1 MAPVKKKKTAA
12 ATKKATPSVSLT
24 AKKPVKKKKK
34 VVAKATR
41 PKAKLNVDD
50 LIELS
55 TNHFGGRQVMFR
67 ATEAPSR
74 IRYRIPTSSLV
85 LNRLLA
91 GGVCVP
97 RITQFYGPSG
107 VFKSTGVYDV
117 IGNAQAMGLRA
128 VLCDTESA
136 ADESYMEK
144 WDIDSDALGYI
155 PADVSADDVVE
166 QIIMMLQGDKP
177 PEVIAI
183 DSLTGLLSN
192 KEKGGWK
199 VKGRKRSFIDEQ
211 NSMQGWAGKFNS
223 IAFKHINH
231 ANKGTT
237 AVIFTNQMR
246 ESIGE
251 MVKATRNQGRTKP
264 TGGLAQKYYSSDIVY
279 MEHEAYDWA
288 DEGKKFVVPIGTES
302 RERRKFKGWIICA
315 QVEKTR
321 TSANENMELF
331 FRFWPET
338 AEIDH
343 IGEIMDL
350 GRADG
355 LIETKGAYYKYEGKN
370 IGQGML
376 QARKALID
384 SRLRSDEAISEGE
397 RPVGEI
403 YFDLRCLIE
412 EKSSG
417 A

>member
-1 MAPVKKKKTAA
+1 MAVKK
-12 ATKKATPSVSLT
+12 S
-24 AKKPVKKKKK
+24 KKKR
-34 VVAKATR
+34 VVAKAAR

-55 TNHFGGRQVMFR
+55 GTHFKKQVLYR

-91 GGVCVP
+91 GGVVVP

-117 IGNAQAMGLRA
+117 IGNAQAMGKRA
-128 VLCDTESA
+128 VLCDTENAFDSEYA
-136 ADESYMEK
+136 EK
-144 WDIDSDALGYI
+144 WGIDSSALGFI
-155 PADVSADDVVE
+155 PSDVSADDVVE
-166 QIIMMLQGDKP
+166 QIIMLLGSDNP
-177 PEVIAI
+177 PEVIGV
-183 DSLTGLLSN
+183 DSLTGLLST
-192 KEKGGWK
+192 KEKGGWNP
-199 VKGRKRSFIDEQ
+199 KGRKRDFIDEQ

-237 AVIFTNQMR
+237 AIIFTNQMR

-251 MVKATRNQGRTKP
+251 LVKAARDQGRTKP
-264 TGGLAQKYYSSDIVY
+264 TGGRAAKYYSSDIVY
-279 MEHEAYDWA
+279 MEHEARDWA
-288 DEGKKFVVPIGTES
+288 EEGKIFKVPIGTAT
-302 RERRKFKGWIICA
+302 RDRRKFKGWVISA

-338 AEIDH
+338 SEIDH
-343 IGEIMDL
+343 IGEIIDL
-350 GRADG
+350 GRIDG
-355 LIETKGAYYKYEGKN
+355 LLTMSGAYYRYDDKN

-376 QARKALID
+376 QARKAIIE
-384 SRLRSDEAISEGE
+384 SRVRCDEALSEGTL
-397 RPVGEI
+397 PDGEL
-403 YFDLRCLIE
+403 YFELRAAIE
-412 EKSSG
+412 ERSAG
-417 A
+417 